1 MNANTAVKNY
11 LETLKPEV
19 IFNAHEVY
27 AEQFFGSQISAPN
40 FYKILERH
48 QKKGDIQRLVKGY
61 YYRPRK
67 TAFGLI
73 TLNEEKIIEWMLSKF
88 KGIEIGYG
96 LYNSK
101 KITTQRARKR
111 KFLISNMRFESSTI
125 GENTF
130 NRINLK
136 LNQKIGSLIEVL
148 DILENIDFLED
159 VNKHHL
165 DTLFK
170 ENLKEYTDQTLEV
183 VMKAM
188 LVKKFVLARLAQV
201 LDHLEVENKVK
212 INYLSELSNYKLID
226 WIENS

>member
-27 AEQFFGSQISAPN
+27 AEQFFGSQISATN

-48 QKKGDIQRLVKGY
+48 LKRGAIQRRVKGY

-101 KITTQRARKR
+101 KITTQRALKR

-170 ENLKEYTDQTLEV
+170 ENLKDYTDQTLEV
-183 VMKAM
+183 VMKA
-188 LVKKFVLARLAQV
+188 LPVKKFVLARLAQV
-201 LDHLEVENKVK
+201 LDQLNIINSIKDKHLSP
-212 INYLSELSNYKLID
+212 LSKYRTNELIKF
-226 WIENS
+226 